1 MENIEKTP
9 EEKKSG
15 KKEKKKRSGGME
27 GSFENVFCDGTL
39 DQEPPT
45 YLEMR

>member
-15 KKEKKKRSGGME
+15 KKEKKGL
-27 GSFENVFCDGTL
+27 DGWKAHLKMYFVTV
-39 DQEPPT
+39 
-45 YLEMR
+45 R